1 LKLDF
6 AESGSHK
13 DLDVISMARAKK
25 VSKNAELADA
35 IDSWAKTHALS
46 ENPYLKGVS
55 TAIRGNKNL
64 AMWASL
70 DPAELLPFINSK
82 SENTLQTLNHLMVLI
97 RNVLVFFPVALTW
110 IAVSKA
116 TTAFSIYTVRNA
128 VSVVNFLDFWQNG
141 YGVLAKEWTIGRV
154 AFIDFLLIL
163 FVIILTLVTSLLSRR
178 IEHNQMDYE
187 KDVDNSRTKLIID
200 ISEFLFDKQKVTT
213 AIVNQSIGKTVQ
225 DLKNAS
231 SVLDKSTVK
240 VEKLLKE
247 IVTLEVK
254 RSK

>member
-1 LKLDF
+1 
-6 AESGSHK
+6 
-13 DLDVISMARAKK
+13 MARAKK
-25 VSKNAELADA
+25 VSRNAELADA
-35 IDSWAKTHALS
+35 IDSWAKSNALT
-46 ENPYLKGVS
+46 ENPYLVGVS
-55 TAIRGNKNL
+55 GAIRANKNL

-70 DPAELLPFINSK
+70 DPAELLPFVNSK
-82 SENTLQTLNHLMVLI
+82 SESLLQTLNHLMILI

-116 TTAFSIYTVRNA
+116 TTAFSIYTGRNA

-163 FVIILTLVTSLLSRR
+163 LVIILTLITSILGRR
-178 IEHNQMDYE
+178 IEHIELDHE
-187 KDVDNSRTKLIID
+187 KVVDNTRTKLIIE

-231 SVLDKSTVK
+231 TVLDKSTVK
-240 VEKLLKE
+240 VEKLLQQ
-247 IVTLEVK
+247 IATLESK
-254 RSK
+254 RNK